1 MNNYKTDLHL
11 PHASSLLAALLVIAA
26 LLGPIGFMAARVAGY

>member
-1 MNNYKTDLHL
+1 MNKLNSEMHF
-11 PHASSLLAALLVIAA
+11 PHATSLLAAMLVVAA